1 MPETFETSAIKPA
14 IIFAGTPSFAADHLR
29 ALINSGANLVAVI
42 TQPDKPAKR
51 GNKMQ
56 ISPVKALALEHH
68 LPLLQPPYLRFED
81 LKNFEA
87 DVMVVVAYGQIL
99 KADVFQAAKM
109 GSINVHASAL
119 PRWRGAAPIQR
130 AIQAGDEETGITI
143 IRIEKGLDTGDMLA
157 LEKIPIASTDTAS
170 SLGDKLSELGQ
181 KLLIKV
187 LEDLNS
193 YLQSAEHQDNSVT
206 TYANKLTKEEAKID
220 WNKGADQIERDIR
233 AFNPD
238 PVAYCYKDDLRIRI
252 WAAFAQS
259 TQHSFAVG
267 QILSLT
273 REGLAI
279 ACGKGVL
286 YLTSIQLPLGK
297 GKPLSPLDLMNSRA
311 DLFKQGTFLT

>member
-1 MPETFETSAIKPA
+1 MAETTETNAIKPA
-14 IIFAGTPSFAADHLR
+14 IIFAGTPQFAADHLQ
-29 ALINSGANLVAVI
+29 ALINNEANLVAVI

-51 GNKMQ
+51 GNRMQ
-56 ISPVKALALEHH
+56 MSPVKVLALEHH
-68 LPLLQPPYLRFED
+68 LPLLQPPYLRFKD
-81 LKNFEA
+81 LKDFEA

-99 KADVFQAAKM
+99 KAEVFQAPKM

-130 AIQAGDEETGITI
+130 AIQAGDDETGITI

-157 LEKIPIASTDTAS
+157 LEKTPISCTDTATT
-170 SLGDKLSELGQ
+170 LGEKLSKLGQ
-181 KLLIKV
+181 KLLIQV

-193 YLQSAEHQDNSVT
+193 YLESAEHQDNSVT
-206 TYANKLTKEEAKID
+206 TYANKLAKEEAKID
-220 WNKGADQIERDIR
+220 WSKDADQIARDIR

-238 PVAYCYKDDLRIRI
+238 PVAYCYKDELRIRI
-252 WAAFAQS
+252 WGAVAQP
-259 TQHSFAVG
+259 TQHTFAAG

-273 REGLAI
+273 REGLAV

-297 GKPLSPLDLMNSRA
+297 GKPLSPLDIMNSRA
-311 DLFKQGTFLT
+311 DLFKQGTLLE